1 MKKFL
6 ALCMAIVLAGIFPG
20 NLQASNGKWV
30 LSPNTPRQILGIGTK
45 NKNLAK
51 QYRSTLLNR
60 FLKYVT
66 YNSQSKE
73 DEQITPNQIETAHK
87 LYNEIK
93 QMGLDVTL
101 SEHYYIL
108 VNIPS
113 NLPWQAPVLGF
124 SCHYDVT
131 PDVVAENVKPNKI
144 DKYNG
149 KKIELGIN
157 PQGEQSVLDPDSER
171 DAYLKTQ
178 IGKTIVTSDGTTNL
192 GADDK
197 AGVAIMMTLLETLAQ
212 NPSKQHGPIQVVIAP
227 NEDVGRAAE
236 FIEEIPYNPEI
247 AFDFDGGVDGQLMV
261 ENFNARQVFFTVK
274 GHPGHQSAAAT
285 NGYRNAWTPAC
296 ELGAAICTKELL
308 PNNSSGRQG
317 YAELHHMS
325 YPPGEVSTAKLDIR
339 LRGYSAPEMDA
350 WEKRADSIAQQVAK
364 AYEVQIERQTINNYS
379 NVGECAYPQAMEIT
393 QRAFDAAGVKMNAI
407 SVRAGTTAAMF
418 VTKNL
423 VGAYTVF
430 TGQNNEHSYTEWLS
444 EEDMFKSYL
453 LSLNLVDQVAQVR
466 VNK

>member
-6 ALCMAIVLAGIFPG
+6 VLLLTVLLTGIFPG
-20 NLQASNGKWV
+20 NLHAAANWQLFPRTPHQFIGASI
-30 LSPNTPRQILGIGTK
+30 R
-45 NKNLAK
+45 NKRLAK

-66 YNSQSKE
+66 YNSQSQE
-73 DEQITPNQIETAHK
+73 DVQITPNQIETAQK
-87 LYNEIK
+87 LYAEI
-93 QMGLDVTL
+93 QAMGLDVTL
-101 SEHYYIL
+101 SEHYYIF

-113 NLPWQAPVLGF
+113 NLPWKAPVLGF

-131 PDVVAENVKPNKI
+131 PDVIAENVKPIKI
-144 DKYNG
+144 DKYDG
-149 KKIELGIN
+149 RKIELKNGH
-157 PQGEQSVLDPDSER
+157 VLDPQTEQ
-171 DAYLKTQ
+171 DAYLNTQ

-197 AGVAIMMTLLETLAQ
+197 AGVSIIMTLMEILAN
-212 NPSKQHGPIQVVIAP
+212 NPSKQHGPIQIVIAP

-261 ENFNARQVFFTVK
+261 ENFNARQEFFIVK

-296 ELGAAICTKELL
+296 ELGAAICTQELL

-325 YPPGEVSTAKLDIR
+325 YPQGEVSTAKLDIR
-339 LRGYSAPEMDA
+339 LRGYSTPEMDA
-350 WEKRADSIAQQVAK
+350 WEKRADSIAQQVAQK
-364 AYEVQIERQTINNYS
+364 YQVQIEHQSINNYS
-379 NVGECAYPQAMEIT
+379 NVAECAYPQALEIT
-393 QRAFDAAGVKMNAI
+393 QRAFDATGIEMNAI

-444 EEDMFKSYL
+444 EEDMFNSCL
-453 LSLNLVDQVAQVR
+453 LSLNLVDQVAQVK
-466 VNK
+466 VEE

>member
-1 MKKFL
+1 MKKTV
-6 ALCMAIVLAGIFPG
+6 ALFAAILLTGIFPG
-20 NLQASNGKWV
+20 TLQASPGNWT
-30 LSPNTPRQILGIGTK
+30 LPPRHILDIGTK
-45 NKNLAK
+45 NKKLAN
-51 QYRSTLLNR
+51 QYRTTLLNR

-66 YNSQSKE
+66 YNSQSSEKI
-73 DEQITPNQIETAHK
+73 QITPNQIETAKK
-87 LYNEIK
+87 LYAEI
-93 QMGLDVTL
+93 QSMGLDVTL
-101 SEHYYIL
+101 SEHYYIF
-108 VNIPS
+108 VDIPS

-131 PDVVAENVKPNKI
+131 PDVKAENVKPIKI
-144 DKYNG
+144 DKYDGN
-149 KKIELGIN
+149 KIELGIN
-157 PQGEQSVLDPDSER
+157 PLGEQSILDPD
-171 DAYLKTQ
+171 DPKYPANAYLKTQ

-197 AGVAIMMTLLETLAQ
+197 AGVAIMMTLLETLAK
-212 NPSKQHGPIQVVIAP
+212 NPSKKHGPIQVVIAP

-261 ENFNARQVFFTVK
+261 ENFNARQEFFIVK
-274 GHPGHQSAAAT
+274 GHPGHQAAAAT

-296 ELGAAICTKELL
+296 ELGAAICTEKLL

-325 YPPGEVSTAKLDIR
+325 HPEGKVSIAELDVR
-339 LRGYSAPEMDA
+339 LRGYDASEMDA
-350 WEKRADSIAQQVAK
+350 WEKMADSIAQKIAEKYQ
-364 AYEVQIERQTINNYS
+364 VQIEHQTINNYS

-430 TGQNNEHSYTEWLS
+430 TGQNNEHSYIEWLS
-444 EEDMFKSYL
+444 EDDMFKSYL
-453 LSLNLVDQVAQVR
+453 VSLNLVDQVAQVH
-466 VNK
+466 VTK